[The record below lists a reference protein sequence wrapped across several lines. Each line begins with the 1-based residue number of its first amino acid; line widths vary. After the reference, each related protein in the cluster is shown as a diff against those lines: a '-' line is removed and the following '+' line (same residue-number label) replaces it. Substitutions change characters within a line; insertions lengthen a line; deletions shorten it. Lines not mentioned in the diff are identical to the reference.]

1 MTVPP
6 DTTVDR
12 AEAPLPAVEQSDVAE
27 GDSCCRCPRRA
38 LRVELGASP
47 CTRTKCGLQAL
58 SHGVCCPTTL
68 AEAGS
73 DQHQVCLTWL
83 CCAFRL
89 SQPLDALFRPQPVRP
104 CFMPVT
110 PLGFRFQRF
119 SLSSSGSHV
128 SARPSLRA
136 VCIDRRGHLPGWVL
150 PGQRLQGF
158 AHLENPY
165 QSDRCYPAPDG
176 RSSLS
181 VAPLRGVP
189 PIGLGLVL
197 PRSLLSWAL
206 LQH

>member
-1 MTVPP
+1 L
-6 DTTVDR
+6 R
-12 AEAPLPAVEQSDVAE
+12 AARSVSLHPLE
-27 GDSCCRCPRRA
+27 
-38 LRVELGASP
+38 
-47 CTRTKCGLQAL
+47 CGLQAL

-73 DQHQVCLTWL
+73 DLHQVCLTWL

-89 SQPLDALFRPQPVRP
+89 SQPLDALFHPQPVQP

-119 SLSSSGSHV
+119 SPPGSGPHV
-128 SARPSLRA
+128 SMRPSLRA
-136 VCIDRRGHLPGWVL
+136 VLIDRRGHLPGRVL

-158 AHLENPY
+158 THPEDPY
-165 QSDRCYPAPDG
+165 RSDRCYPAPDG

-181 VAPLRGVP
+181 VPPLRGVL
-189 PIGLGLVL
+189 PIGLGFVL

-206 LQH
+206 PQH